1 MLIKNARHAAAV
13 LALVIFA
20 IPAAQAQGTA
30 TQNVEYSVASIQKI
44 ALTGAPALDIVTAVA
59 GAAPTSVNYSTASY
73 AITTNTSTCKITAS
87 LGVDM
92 ASGLTLSANLTA
104 PAGATS
110 AGKLALSNTTPQDM
124 VTGIAKLNATGL
136 GITYSLDATSAAGVV
151 SSAIAIVT
159 YTVTA
164 GI

>member
-44 ALTGAPALDIVTAVA
+44 ALTGAPALDILTAVA
-59 GAAPTSVNYSTASY
+59 GSAPTSVTNATASY
-73 AITTNTSTCKITAS
+73 AITTNTTGCKITAS
-87 LGVDM
+87 LGANM
-92 ASGLTLSANLTA
+92 GTGLTLSANLVA
-104 PAGATS
+104 PPAATS
-110 AGKLALSNTTPQDM
+110 AGKLSLTTGAVDM
-124 VTGIAKLNATGL
+124 VTGITKLNASGL
-136 GITYSLDATSAAGVV
+136 GVTYSLDATSAAGVV
-151 SSAIAIVT
+151 TSATAVVT

-164 GI
+164 GT